1 MQDAFRRLALDVI
14 MEAGFGIK
22 TDAMLPTAASAKNE
36 LLTQMDNA
44 PWYVL
49 LLLPFCAQGGKPC
62 CCYPSVVRGENLR
75 MSLAA

>member
-44 PWYVL
+44 PWCAEPL
-49 LLLPFCAQGGKPC
+49 LLLRVLDKTAQRPQGIDFFSP
-62 CCYPSVVRGENLR
+62 
-75 MSLAA
+75 